1 MNIHFCQSLYRENRE
16 IHEICEKKSDNNG
29 SRRGIEAQKAT
40 VDFKRNPV
48 HPVYFLLV
56 FMVMALFFPLSTRA
70 DLRAGAARVSIT
82 PDVKARAIPLGGY
95 AARKAMPSTGVHDPV
110 YARALVLADGQTKA
124 AIVSLDLCFLPA
136 NMKTEVAKRLSAG
149 DTGIDAAHLFLSAT
163 HTHSAPDP
171 LAMHGGNTFTKLK
184 GWTPFD
190 AELLKFTADR
200 IAQAIGDANK
210 ALVPAQIG
218 VRAEDTMGVNRNR
231 RGDATVDPALTVLKV
246 TRKDGSALASIVN
259 FAAHPTLYDDKM
271 MQVSA
276 DWPGVMCADIEKPNA
291 ENGAQ
296 KQDSGGSVCLF
307 LNGAEGDASP
317 NGVDDVKGDEKVT
330 KYGHQLSALVQKQ
343 LDKITLDDS
352 ANGSTLAMWTQ
363 AVTLPPRKPNALF
376 FLAAAQLGASMTQ
389 ARELVNS
396 LMPTT
401 TQITFV
407 RLGDLLLMGFPC
419 EPSANIG
426 LAAKK
431 LAREAGIKTPAV
443 VALTNDWLAYAL
455 TPEQYKAGK
464 YEAVM
469 SFYGEPFGPT
479 LLDGVKSGLTQKP
492 KEP

>member
-1 MNIHFCQSLYRENRE
+1 MNIFLYHPCIETSTPHRKNDFVSLRL
-16 IHEICEKKSDNNG
+16 G
-29 SRRGIEAQKAT
+29 SRHFTCRL
-40 VDFKRNPV
+40 NPV
-48 HPVYFLLV
+48 YSFLL
-56 FMVMALFFPLSTRA
+56 FLTMALLFSLPARA
-70 DLRAGAARVSIT
+70 ELQAGAARVSIT
-82 PDVKARAIPLGGY
+82 PDVKARSIPLGGY
-95 AARKAMPSTGVHDPV
+95 AARKAMPATGVHDLV
-110 YARALVLADGQTKA
+110 YARALVLADGNAKA

-136 NMKTEVAKRLSAG
+136 NVKTEVAKRLAAG

-210 ALVPAQIG
+210 ALVDAQVG
-218 VRAEDTMGVNRNR
+218 VRVENVMGANRNR
-231 RGDATVDPALTVLKV
+231 RGDTTVDPDLTVLKV
-246 TRKDGSALASIVN
+246 TRKDGSTLASLVN

-271 MQVSA
+271 MQISA
-276 DWPGVMCADIEKPNA
+276 DWPGVMCADIEKKTEA
-291 ENGAQ
+291 TSGENGAQ
-296 KQDSGGSVCLF
+296 KQDAGASVCLF

-317 NGVDDVKGDEKVT
+317 NGVDDVSGDEKVT
-330 KYGHQLSALVQKQ
+330 KYGHRISALVQKQ
-343 LDKITLDDS
+343 LDQIMPGDGANS
-352 ANGSTLAMWTQ
+352 ANAPALAMWTQ
-363 AVTLPPRKPNALF
+363 TVTLPPRKPNALF

-407 RLGDLLLMGFPC
+407 RVGSLLLMGFPC

-426 LAAKK
+426 LAAKQ
-431 LAREAGIKTPAV
+431 LARNAGVKTPAV

-479 LLDGVKSGLTQKP
+479 LLEGVKTGLAQNP
-492 KEP
+492 KGP